1 MKRTVSQIDGKTK
14 KSQQSIQ
21 YNILEE
27 EEKKKTYKS
36 KSSKQSKDASTSRY
50 GIAY

>member
-27 EEKKKTYKS
+27 AFQNNYTKVNLVS
-36 KSSKQSKDASTSRY
+36 KAISHPLAD
-50 GIAY
+50 IA

>member
-21 YNILEE
+21 YNILEG
-27 EEKKKTYKS
+27 EEKKKHTKV
-36 KSSKQSKDASTSRY
+36 KVVNKAKTHPLADME
-50 GIAY
+50 

>member
-1 MKRTVSQIDGKTK
+1 MKRTVSKIDGKTK

-27 EEKKKTYKS
+27 EEKKEKKTYKS
-36 KSSKQSKDASTSRY
+36 ETKLFRINKMHKV
-50 GIAY
+50 G

>member
-27 EEKKKTYKS
+27 EEKKKKHTKV
-36 KSSKQSKDASTSRY
+36 KVVNKAKTHPLAD
-50 GIAY
+50 IE